1 LPRGEQAAVSLCDR
15 RGGQRLRIQADE
27 RAFAEV
33 LEQHGLDL
41 GEGNGRNRVDQM
53 PDLVDV
59 DVRQEIRPR

>member
-1 LPRGEQAAVSLCDR
+1 VSLCDR

-27 RAFAEV
+27 RVFAEV

-53 PDLVDV
+53 PELVDV